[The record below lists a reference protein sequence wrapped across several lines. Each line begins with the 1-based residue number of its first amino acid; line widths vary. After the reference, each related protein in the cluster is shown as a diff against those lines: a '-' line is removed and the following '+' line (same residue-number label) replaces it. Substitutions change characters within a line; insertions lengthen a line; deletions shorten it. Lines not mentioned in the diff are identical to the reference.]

1 MKSWLRIAVLSL
13 AAMIIGCVSH
23 EYEDLKRTDNPL
35 RPYEFSVGDRVEIIT
50 SDARRLHL
58 KITEISETAIVA
70 GDTEIKFDDIRI
82 ARMENV
88 NVEKT
93 FGDSVSAFYMG
104 FMLLIFVTFSL
115 FVG

>member
-1 MKSWLRIAVLSL
+1 MEGWLRIAVFSL
-13 AAMIIGCVSH
+13 ATMVVGCVSH

-35 RPYEFSVGDRVEIIT
+35 QPYEFSVGDRVEIIT

-93 FGDSVSAFYMG
+93 FGDSFDAFYFG
-104 FMLLIFVTFSL
+104 FMLFIFVTVSL